1 MTACSQDEHDGV
13 QTNVEATPTAPAP
26 RAPDD
31 DEDSSD
37 YSDACGHAGAIHAH
51 LSAAAL
57 T

>member
-1 MTACSQDEHDGV
+1 MTACSQDELRR
-13 QTNVEATPTAPAP
+13 TSRRPPAP

-37 YSDACGHAGAIHAH
+37 YSDACGHAGAIHAL